1 MDSNICSRC
10 GKLIGNQSYT
20 ITVDGLI
27 QNRHL
32 RCLLTHKALLKR
44 SGIASA
50 VVGSILLFLN
60 QGDFILSGQ
69 FHFALICK
77 APLTYLVPFSVA
89 TWGAVSNS
97 KRR

>member
-1 MDSNICSRC
+1 MDQNTCSRC
-10 GKLIGNQSYT
+10 RKLIVKQSYN
-20 ITVDGLI
+20 ITVDGLV

-32 RCLLTHKALLKR
+32 WCLLTHKALLKR
-44 SGIASA
+44 SGIASLL
-50 VVGSILLFLN
+50 VGSILLGLN

-69 FHFALICK
+69 FHPALMWK

-97 KRR
+97 KKR

>member
-1 MDSNICSRC
+1 MDQNICSRC
-10 GKLIGNQSYT
+10 RKSIAKQPYN
-20 ITVDGLI
+20 ITVNGVV

-32 RCLLTHKALLKR
+32 WCLVTHKPLLIR
-44 SGIASA
+44 SVLASV
-50 VVGSILLFLN
+50 VVGSILLGLN

-69 FHFALICK
+69 FHAALVWK
-77 APLTYLVPFSVA
+77 VPLTYLVPFSVA